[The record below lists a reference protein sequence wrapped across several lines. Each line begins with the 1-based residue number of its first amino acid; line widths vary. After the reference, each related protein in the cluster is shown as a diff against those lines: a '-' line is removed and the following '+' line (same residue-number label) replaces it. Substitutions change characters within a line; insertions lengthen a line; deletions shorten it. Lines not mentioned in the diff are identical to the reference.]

1 MATDHRRLSSILLG
15 MERTRT
21 ITWEDTSG
29 SLAAAASLTGLE
41 YMKAIAAGDL
51 PAAPIARLIGMEM
64 EEIDVGLAVFSVE
77 PAEYLYNP
85 IGSVHGGVA
94 ATVLDSVM
102 GCAIH
107 TTLPQGSGYSTV
119 ELSINYVRPITA
131 ETTRLFG
138 RGEVVH
144 SGRRLAT
151 AEARLTDA
159 DGRLYAH
166 GTTTCLVMKV
176 GPGQPGE

>member
-1 MATDHRRLSSILLG
+1 

-21 ITWEDTSG
+21 ITWEDTSEG
-29 SLAAAASLTGLE
+29 LAVAASMSGLE
-41 YMKAIAAGDL
+41 YMQAMATGSV
-51 PAAPIARLIGMEM
+51 PGPPIADLLGMSMVE
-64 EEIDVGLAVFSVE
+64 VGEGFAVFSIE

-107 TTLPQGSGYSTV
+107 TMLPRGVGYSTV
-119 ELSINYVRPITA
+119 ELSVNYVRPIAGGTP
-131 ETTRLFG
+131 RLFG
-138 RGEVVH
+138 RGKVVH

-151 AEARLTDA
+151 AEARLMDE
-159 DGRLYAH
+159 DGLLYAH
-166 GTTTCLVMKV
+166 GTTTCLVM
-176 GPGQPGE
+176 GLGDAGG

>member
-1 MATDHRRLSSILLG
+1 

-21 ITWEDTSG
+21 ITWDDTSG
-29 SLAAAASLTGLE
+29 SLLAAASMTGIE
-41 YMKAIAAGDL
+41 YMRAIAAGEL
-51 PAAPIARLIGMEM
+51 PAAPIARLIGMAM
-64 EEIDVGLAVFSVE
+64 EEINEGLAVFSIE

-107 TTLPQGSGYSTV
+107 TTLPQGTAYSTV
-119 ELSINYVRPITA
+119 ELSVNYVRPITA
-131 ETTRLFG
+131 ETPRLFG

-144 SGRRLAT
+144 AGRRLAT

-176 GPGQPGE
+176 GPAQPGQ

>member
-1 MATDHRRLSSILLG
+1 

-21 ITWEDTSG
+21 VTWDDTSG
-29 SLAAAASLTGLE
+29 SLEAAASMTGLE
-41 YMKAIAAGDL
+41 YMRAIAAGDL
-51 PAAPIARLIGMEM
+51 PAAPIAHLIGMVM
-64 EEIDVGLAVFSVE
+64 EEIEQGVAVFSIE

-107 TTLPQGSGYSTV
+107 TTLSQGAGYSTV
-119 ELSINYVRPITA
+119 ELSVNYVRPITA
-131 ETTRLFG
+131 ETPRLFG
-138 RGEVVH
+138 RGLVVH
-144 SGRRLAT
+144 AGRRLAT
-151 AEARLTDA
+151 AEARLSDA

-166 GTTTCLVMKV
+166 ATTTCLVMKV
-176 GPGQPGE
+176 GSGNPGG